1 MFKEKEIEKMNKEVI
16 EFVGYVMAA
25 ANIDRKAVSILDYDL
40 DRVYLA
46 VDSTENNYTIR
57 MWNIGENGIRYSLF
71 KDGDTTEEVIRSQ
84 YYQFAVRS

>member
-16 EFVGYVMAA
+16 EFVEYVMEIAS
-25 ANIDRKAVSILDYDL
+25 IDRRTVSILDFDL

-46 VDSTENNYTIR
+46 VNSTENNYTIR
-57 MWNIGENGIRYSLF
+57 MLNIDESGIRYSLF
-71 KDGDTTEEVIRSQ
+71 KDGDITEEVIRSQ

>member
-16 EFVGYVMAA
+16 EFVEYVMEIAS
-25 ANIDRKAVSILDYDL
+25 IDRRTVSILDFDL

-46 VDSTENNYTIR
+46 VNSTENNYTIR
-57 MWNIGENGIRYSLF
+57 MWNIDESGIRYSLF
-71 KDGDTTEEVIRSQ
+71 KDGDITEEVIRSQ